1 MMSFK
6 NFLLKRRSSK
16 GRKAIQSALDLHN
29 RGEARRD
36 GLTLTHASH
45 HLKIEWRARDVHPW
59 DRASESRQRELLFA
73 EQSMADTDAALSRLF
88 NDLPEVDVIEFTV
101 THPDSGQ
108 RILDGTVERACQAPC
123 TRSVSARTRLWQ
135 RGVTVPILFIVA
147 FALGSGA
154 SCAQSQ
160 TTTAGPQA
168 DASSTST
175 DVFVMIGSD
184 FDRPGLLPRANYNIG
199 IGHTFGFLKKDPI
212 GDELT
217 FGYTYENAGTHGFLH
232 TAFGEHTESA
242 GVMKNF
248 SLPKTKILTG
258 YTWIQ
263 SGITSYTGNAHVQNR
278 LDSGVSL
285 GAIVHFNNNNS
296 IWLQESYSKVVTVPW
311 YTTSSIGYTYSW

>member
-1 MMSFK
+1 MMSLK
-6 NFLLKRRSSK
+6 NFLLKRKASK
-16 GRKAIQSALDLHN
+16 DRKSIQGALDLHS
-29 RGEARRD
+29 RGEVRRD

-45 HLKIEWRARDVHPW
+45 HLEIEWSARDVHPW
-59 DRASESRQRELLFA
+59 DRASESKQREFLLA
-73 EQSMADTDAALSRLF
+73 EQSMADTDATLSRLF
-88 NDLPEVDVIEFTV
+88 NELPEVDVIEFTV
-101 THPDSGQ
+101 THPDTGQ
-108 RILDGTVERACQAPC
+108 RILNGTVDRACQVPC
-123 TRSVSARTRLWQ
+123 TRSVSARTRLWH
-135 RGVTVPILFIVA
+135 RGVTVTILFIVA
-147 FALGSGA
+147 FAVGSRA

-160 TTTAGPQA
+160 TTTTGPEA

-175 DVFVMIGSD
+175 DLFVMIGSD

-199 IGHTFGFLKKDPI
+199 IGHTFGFLKKDLI

-232 TAFGEHTESA
+232 TDFGEHTESA

-248 SLPKTKILTG
+248 SLPKTKTLTG

-278 LDSGVSL
+278 LASGVSL

-296 IWLQESYSKVVTVPW
+296 IWIQEGYNKVVTAPW
-311 YTTSSIGYTYSW
+311 YTTTSIGYTYSW